1 MTLTQMALRWILM
14 FDAVTCAIPG
24 AKRPTQVEE
33 NVQAADLA
41 PLPESL
47 MAKIQTLYNQ
57 QIRELVH
64 HYW

>member
-1 MTLTQMALRWILM
+1 MSMAQFALRWILM

-33 NVQAADLA
+33 NCQAADLPPIRA
-41 PLPESL
+41 TTMSL
-47 MAKIQTLYNQ
+47 VEEMYEQ
-57 QIRELVH
+57 QIKPLVH